1 MLVSLG
7 SVKCKPPKCPRHG
20 HVLLGEHPG
29 CSRDQ
34 QLQLVQND
42 CVMIFPVSQHVCM
55 ATAASVQFLATK
67 QQPEEER
74 LNMRGTFII
83 TVQME
88 KTYQVTGCP
97 SFLLK

>member
-1 MLVSLG
+1 
-7 SVKCKPPKCPRHG
+7 
-20 HVLLGEHPG
+20 
-29 CSRDQ
+29 
-34 QLQLVQND
+34 
-42 CVMIFPVSQHVCM
+42 M
-55 ATAASVQFLATK
+55 ATAASVQFLAIK